1 MGIIV
6 DDTIHF
12 FTKYLRARRELGMGT
27 EDAIVYAFRTVGTA
41 LTVTSLILCAGFL
54 ILSTSAFLPNG
65 GMAQLTTIAIVAAL
79 LADFFLLPP
88 LLMLV
93 DRESNESAQARLSNP
108 EVSDEPA
115 YAK

>member
-1 MGIIV
+1 
-6 DDTIHF
+6 
-12 FTKYLRARRELGMGT
+12 
-27 EDAIVYAFRTVGTA
+27 
-41 LTVTSLILCAGFL
+41 
-54 ILSTSAFLPNG
+54 
-65 GMAQLTTIAIVAAL
+65 MAQLTTIAIVAAL